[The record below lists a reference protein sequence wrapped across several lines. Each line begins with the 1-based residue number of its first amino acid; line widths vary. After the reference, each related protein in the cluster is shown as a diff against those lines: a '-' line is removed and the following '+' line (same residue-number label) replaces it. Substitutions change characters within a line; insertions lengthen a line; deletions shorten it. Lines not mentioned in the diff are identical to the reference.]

1 METVDSEGVNTSF
14 FKTGQSKVELL
25 QATKNES
32 TIAKFIAKKG
42 EGIHHIAFAV
52 NDIHK
57 EIKRLKEGGYTIIN
71 ENPKKGADNK
81 LVCFLHPKNTKG
93 VLIEFA
99 VIIPSLSM
107 LILLSLLVIRVTP
120 SIPLSL
126 TNRLDPAPIV
136 NTLQSFGL
144 TFKNFSR
151 DFSSS
156 GI

>member
-1 METVDSEGVNTSF
+1 ME
-14 FKTGQSKVELL
+14 
-25 QATKNES
+25 
-32 TIAKFIAKKG
+32 
-42 EGIHHIAFAV
+42 
-52 NDIHK
+52 
-57 EIKRLKEGGYTIIN
+57 
-71 ENPKKGADNK
+71 P
-81 LVCFLHPKNTKG
+81 
-93 VLIEFA
+93 EFA